1 MFLREWAVS
10 DFYMSDFHMSS
21 FDMIALLSGVALFVG
36 MMICLEI
43 GRRIEA
49 KRLATGRSDEG
60 TGAVEAAMFGLLG
73 LLLAFTFSGAAAR
86 FDDRRSLVVEEAN
99 DIGTAYLRV
108 DLLPAEA
115 QPAIREKFKQYVDSR
130 IETYRKIPDMEAVNA
145 ELVRSQEL
153 QKDIWAMSADA
164 SQKSPNTM
172 AGILLLPALNAMID
186 ITTTRT
192 MASQIHPPLV
202 IFVMLGVIVLAS
214 ALIAGFSMAKGTTR
228 SWLHIVLFAAIMT
241 LTVYVI
247 VDIEYPR
254 LGLIRVDSFDQV
266 MVDLRKSM

>member
-1 MFLREWAVS
+1 
-10 DFYMSDFHMSS
+10 MSDFHMSN
-21 FDMIALLSGVALFVG
+21 FHMIALLSTAALFVA
-36 MMICLEI
+36 MLFCLEI

-49 KRLATGRSDEG
+49 KRMANGRSDEG

-73 LLLAFTFSGAAAR
+73 LLLAFTFSGAASR
-86 FDDRRSLVVEEAN
+86 FDDRRNIIVEEAN

-108 DLLPAEA
+108 DLLPPEA

-130 IETYRKIPDMEAVNA
+130 IETYRKIPDMDAVNA
-145 ELVRSQEL
+145 ELQHSQQL
-153 QKDIWAMSADA
+153 QKDIWTMSADA
-164 SQKSPNTM
+164 SQRSPTTM

-192 MASQIHPPLV
+192 MASQMHPPMV

-214 ALIAGFSMAKGTTR
+214 AMIAGFSMAKGKAR
-228 SWLHIVLFAAIMT
+228 SWLHIVLFAVIMT

-247 VDIEYPR
+247 IDIEYPR